1 MINVYII
8 TMMENADSLL
18 GARRCLKSFIQGS
31 TIGAAKMFISPAAVP
46 EQSGGYTWDTIAGI
60 EKELG
65 ISADRFIE
73 VNRLNNNHTWHPRF
87 TWPDPKIEPA
97 GRFDLTTGLFLK
109 PYNQPETRITVMCTM
124 SHVALW
130 LQCIREDRPIIILE
144 HDAYLRSTFTLQ
156 DIAEIEEHK
165 VKLCSLNSPVSQNG
179 VVTRKGRLY
188 HELVQKQDGKY
199 VSVPTINTGDDPP
212 LPQGLPGNSAY
223 YITPWAAEQ
232 LIRKMAE
239 IGIWPNDALM
249 CKEFFPW
256 LKVAKHY
263 FTDIQKMRS
272 TTTGVKY
279 K

>member
-1 MINVYII
+1 MINAYII
-8 TMMENADSLL
+8 TMMENADSLM
-18 GARRCLKSFIQGS
+18 GARRCLKTFHQGS
-31 TIGAAKMFISPAAVP
+31 SYGTLKIFISPATVTEHSSAYV
-46 EQSGGYTWDTIAGI
+46 WDTIIGI

-65 ISADRFIE
+65 ISSDRFFEID
-73 VNRLNNNHTWHPRF
+73 RLSNGKYAHPRF
-87 TWPDPKIEPA
+87 TWPDPKKEPE

-109 PYNQPETRITVMCTM
+109 PYNQPQVRITAMCTF
-124 SHVALW
+124 SHMALW
-130 LQCIREDRPIIILE
+130 LQCIKEDRPIIILE
-144 HDAYLRSTFTLQ
+144 HDAYLRSTITSD
-156 DIAEIEEHK
+156 DIAEFEEHK

-188 HELVQKQDGKY
+188 HELVQKQDGPF
-199 VSVPTINTGDDPP
+199 VNVPTINTGDDPP

-239 IGIWPNDALM
+239 VGVWPNDALM

-272 TTTGVKY
+272 TTTGKQ
-279 K
+279 